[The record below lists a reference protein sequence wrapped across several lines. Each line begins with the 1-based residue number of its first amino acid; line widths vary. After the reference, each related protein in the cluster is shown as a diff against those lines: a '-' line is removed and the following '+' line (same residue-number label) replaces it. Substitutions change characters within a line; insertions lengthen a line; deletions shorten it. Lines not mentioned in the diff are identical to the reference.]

1 MLHNRF
7 AGSFRMALALGG
19 LVALSAVS
27 AAQSL
32 VQVPFTS
39 VGAGIPAS
47 TYNGT
52 TAANAICSS
61 AITGDTYG
69 DGCPP
74 TQSILGIPYGAAAD
88 SLGNLY
94 IADYG
99 DLLIRVIYRAD
110 YPGNPIAAAILAANP
125 GHTFTPAIGNIYTIG
140 GGPSA
145 GSKSPYYCTG
155 TSGQQGIDSSG
166 DGCPAQYARIAPRN
180 VVVDNQS
187 NVFISSIEGY
197 EGLRVIYVQGSTVA
211 NLIINYNKA
220 VNGVTIVP
228 QPGHMYALSNPATT
242 AEFGNVRD
250 VAIDSNDNLYM
261 SDSGSTSVTPNILPT
276 IKKLSAAGPFVSGT
290 SPWTTFISNSTTAG
304 GIGDGQPVSSNSAT
318 TSVNISSATY
328 MFCDPNNNLYIA
340 DSGDA
345 RVRVVYNSGPTPPL
359 YVQGSNSTVVTNP
372 VPGDIYS
379 VVGGGTARSTGSL
392 ASAITMGSAGSIGM
406 DQGGNLYFQ
415 DSSKIIWRENA
426 QTGIAVQLSTIGAST
441 ADDYSAA
448 TTPAAGVQ
456 CNGSGSTGPVMTDA
470 YADGCPA
477 TEVYPYGSAGRMV
490 FDPAGNFYQAEQ
502 RIATAGGTSYILRKY
517 SFPGQFGTVATGAH
531 SSVTLAYTPSSGTVT
546 GTPTPSYAITGDATG
561 EFADAGNDLCGNSPT
576 SSGGLTCI
584 YNATF
589 QPTLAG
595 ERLGSLTLNTSG
607 TPLVTTLLGGIGSG
621 AQMSIDPATQT
632 TIGSTLSPLGVAADQ
647 GGNSYIADATSNSVY
662 ESMAGATPMVFATG
676 FSKPAEI
683 AVNGAGTVYVADA
696 GNNRIAQVVKGA
708 SVSSAFLSTYNS
720 LAVSNPQGVAVD
732 QIGDVFV
739 ADTGNN
745 RILKVSTVGAV
756 SELGFTGLSS
766 PLGLTV
772 DAVGDVFVAD
782 SGNARIVELSAAGV
796 QSSIS
801 VSPALE
807 KPVGVAVDPG
817 GNLYIADAGNLNIVQ
832 VPSGSTTAN
841 MLVGNISGLTS
852 IAADTI
858 GDLFVG
864 ISGYG
869 ELELNRAQITV
880 AYPSTN
886 TGSTEQQSLTLGSTG
901 NASVVTGTTLSS
913 GTDTTDFSVVSAAAN
928 GCAASQ
934 TLTPGAS
941 CGLTATFQPT
951 KTGNLKDVVTF
962 SSNAADNVSA
972 TLTGNGVNE
981 IITKTALSYTTTP
994 GGLPLAGQ
1002 AFTVTATVTPASG
1015 TSETGTVTFE
1025 VDGTV
1030 QKPVTV
1036 VNGTA
1041 SIALTLVA
1049 GSDTV
1054 TATYSGDSNYEGSE
1068 ASSTFPVVT
1077 IQPSTLALAVVNAP
1091 AQNAVQFTLT
1101 AALASAASQGAIGGT
1116 VNFYVDGSS
1125 TPIAE
1130 TASGNAASV
1139 NLTLATGNHTV
1150 VADYSGDAYY
1160 MSSTNTI
1167 TFLVI
1172 PAGRMAITLTS
1183 NPATTTYGQLAVI
1196 TAALSASKAIGNSSP
1211 TGNVTFSVNGGAPVA
1226 TLSYPA
1232 SLTATLSTT
1241 LPIIPAGNDTI
1252 TVTYSGD
1259 NNYAPDT
1266 ATLVLTV
1273 AKAAPALT
1281 LSVAPIVGVNNNSFT
1296 LTSTA
1301 SSTSTTPTGAITF
1314 SYGTTTPT
1322 TLGTS
1327 TLSAAGAATYSTT
1340 TNVQSSYVFTA
1351 SYSGDVNFL
1360 PGTVSLT
1367 PSPTFTL
1374 TVPINTISVPQNSV
1388 GLLNVNLN
1396 SFYGYTGSITFSCT
1410 GLPANAVCRG
1420 LNSSNPV
1427 ATDVITGEQVQ
1438 IFTNVSQN
1446 VASLERVAPIQRKPD
1461 AFRFGGMAAATFL
1474 LFGLPLWKRRSN
1486 LRLFVPVLVMIAMLG
1501 FSGCGSD
1508 TASSTLYVTP
1518 TGTYSI
1524 GIVATDGTIT
1534 ETTMATLT
1542 VLQGTTA
1549 ARP

>member
-7 AGSFRMALALGG
+7 AVCFRIALSFGG
-19 LVALSAVS
+19 LLALSAIA

-32 VQVPFTS
+32 VQVPMTS
-39 VGAGIPAS
+39 VAAGIPAT

-52 TAANAICSS
+52 TAASAVCS
-61 AITGDTYG
+61 TVLDTYG

-74 TQSILGIPYGAAAD
+74 TQAAVSIDYGAASD

-99 DLLIRVIYRAD
+99 ALLIRVIYRAD
-110 YPGNPIAAAILAANP
+110 YPGNPLAAAIVAANP
-125 GHTFTPAIGNIYTIG
+125 GHTFTPAIGNIYSIG

-155 TSGQQGIDSSG
+155 TSGQEGIDSSG

-180 VVVDNQS
+180 VAVDSQS
-187 NVFISSIEGY
+187 NVFISAIEGY
-197 EGLRVIYVQGSTVA
+197 EGVRVIYVQGSTVA

-228 QPGHMYALSNPATT
+228 QPGHMYALSNPSGTDFT
-242 AEFGNVRD
+242 SVRD
-250 VAIDSNDNLYM
+250 VAVDANDNLYV
-261 SDSGSTSVTPNILPT
+261 SDNGKAAAPPVAAVPGT
-276 IKKLSAAGPFVSGT
+276 IKELTAAGPFSSGT
-290 SPWTTFISNSTTAG
+290 SPWTTIISNSTTG
-304 GIGDGQPVSSNSAT
+304 GVAGDGEPVSPT
-318 TSVNISSATY
+318 TTTANITTATY

-379 VVGGGTARSTGSL
+379 VVGGGTSRSTGSL
-392 ASAITMGSAGSIGM
+392 ASAITMGSSGSIGM
-406 DQGGNLYFQ
+406 DQAGNLYFQ

-441 ADDYSAA
+441 ADGYSAA

-477 TEVYPYGSAGRMV
+477 TEVYPYGAAGRMV
-490 FDPAGNFYQAEQ
+490 FDPAGNFYLAEQ
-502 RIATAGGTSYILRKY
+502 RIATAGGNAYILRKY

-531 SSVTLAYTPSSGTVT
+531 STITLAYTPSSGAVT
-546 GTPTPSYAITGDATG
+546 GTPLPSYAITGDATG
-561 EFADAGNDLCGNSPT
+561 EFADAGNDLCANSPT
-576 SSGGLTCI
+576 SSGGLTCT

-589 QPTLAG
+589 QPALAG
-595 ERLGSLTLNTSG
+595 QRLGSLTLSSSG
-607 TPLVTTLLGGIGSG
+607 TPLVTTLVGGVGSG

-632 TIGSTLSPLGVAADQ
+632 TIGSTLSPLGVGADQ
-647 GGNSYIADATSNSVY
+647 GGNSYISDATSNSVY
-662 ESMAGATPMVFATG
+662 ESIAGATPTIFATG
-676 FSKPAEI
+676 FSQPAEV

-696 GNNRIAQVVKGA
+696 GNNRIAQVAKGA
-708 SVSSAFLSTYNS
+708 NVSSAFLSTYNS
-720 LAVSNPQGVAVD
+720 FALSNPQGVAVD

-745 RILKVSTVGAV
+745 RILEVSAVGAI
-756 SELGFTGLSS
+756 SALGFTGLSS

-772 DAVGDVFVAD
+772 DTAGDVFVAD

-801 VSPALE
+801 VSPSLE
-807 KPVGVAVDPG
+807 KPVGVAIDPA
-817 GNLYIADAGNLNIVQ
+817 GNLYIADAGNLNVVQ
-832 VPSGSTTAN
+832 IPSGSTTAN
-841 MLVGNISGLTS
+841 ALVGNINGLTG
-852 IAADTI
+852 IAADAI

-864 ISGYG
+864 IIGHG
-869 ELELNRAQITV
+869 ELELNRTQITV
-880 AYPSTN
+880 AYPTTN
-886 TGSTEQQSLTLGSTG
+886 VGSTEQQSLTLGSTG
-901 NASVVTGTTLSS
+901 NASLVTGTTLSS
-913 GTDTTDFSVVSAAAN
+913 GTDATDFSVVSAAAN
-928 GCAASQ
+928 GCAANQ
-934 TLTPGAS
+934 TLLAGAN

-951 KTGNLKDVVTF
+951 KTGSLNDVVTF
-962 SSNAADNVSA
+962 SSNAVDNVSA
-972 TLTGNGVNE
+972 TLTGNGVNG
-981 IITKTALSYTTTP
+981 IATKTVLNYTTTT

-1002 AFTVTATVTPASG
+1002 AFTITATVTPASG
-1015 TSETGTVTFE
+1015 TSETGTVTFA

-1030 QKPVTV
+1030 QNPVSV

-1041 SIALTLVA
+1041 SISLTLVA

-1054 TATYSGDSNYEGSE
+1054 TAIYSGDSNYAGSE
-1068 ASSTFPVVT
+1068 ASITFPVVT
-1077 IQPSTLALAVVNAP
+1077 IQPSTVSLAVVNAP

-1101 AALASAASQGAIGGT
+1101 ATLTSAASQGAIGG
-1116 VNFYVDGSS
+1116 VVDFYVDGSS
-1125 TPIAE
+1125 TPIVE

-1150 VADYSGDAYY
+1150 VADYNGDAYY

-1183 NPATTTYGQLAVI
+1183 NPTAITYGQSVAI
-1196 TAALSASKAIGNSSP
+1196 NAALTASKATGNPIP
-1211 TGNVTFSVNGGAPVA
+1211 TGNVTFSINGGAPVA

-1232 SLTATLSTT
+1232 SVTANLSAT

-1259 NNYAPDT
+1259 NNYAPYT
-1266 ATLVLTV
+1266 ATLVLAV
-1273 AKAAPALT
+1273 ARAAPALT
-1281 LSVAPIVGVNNNSFT
+1281 LNVVPIVGVNNNSFT

-1301 SSTSTTPTGAITF
+1301 SSTSTIPTGTVTF
-1314 SYGTTTPT
+1314 SDGITTPAR
-1322 TLGTS
+1322 LGTS
-1327 TLSAAGAATYSTT
+1327 ALSVAGVATYNTV
-1340 TNVQSSYVFTA
+1340 TNAQSSYVFTA
-1351 SYSGDVNFL
+1351 SYSGDANFL
-1360 PGTVSLT
+1360 PATVSVT

-1374 TVPINTISVPQNSV
+1374 TIPVSTISVPQNSV

-1396 SFYGYTGSITFSCT
+1396 SFYGYTGQVTFSCT
-1410 GLPANAVCRG
+1410 GLPANALCRG

-1427 ATDVITGEQVQ
+1427 AADVISGEQVQ
-1438 IFTNVSQN
+1438 IFTNVNQS
-1446 VASLERVAPIQRKPD
+1446 VASLERAAPMQQRPD
-1461 AFRFGGMAAATFL
+1461 AVRFGGMAAAAFL
-1474 LFGLPLWKRRSN
+1474 LFGLPLWKRRGS
-1486 LRLFVPVLVMIAMLG
+1486 LRLFVPVLALIAMLG

-1534 ETTMATLT
+1534 ETITATLT
-1542 VLQGTTA
+1542 VLPGTTA